1 MPRLKPVAYIHPR
14 HNLQYNMNNQF
25 NDSFLNINLPPL
37 YKGNTIETV
46 PGRSQRRQNTG
57 LRRYIFRYENNQFT
71 YLATQLGQRN
81 GGNDATNPGV
91 NFEISVPG
99 YVAPGGINYDIPPS
113 TYFFAY
119 SSPTLYVDG
128 VNSKLVYTSGRWEWQ
143 TRAQANPPLSFTT
156 QAYSSPTSN
165 SLVNAGTINQ
175 IDWFYTEKDT
185 PIDYPATVTITNQ
198 SFYNND
204 SVYKMNLW
212 PIQNKIYKS
221 ASGQDTTNPLPTC
234 VTQGLLQ
241 RCFQG
246 VSLKSYEVVFIEV
259 NWIKINFADTTLR
272 LGKWGRRNSSL
283 RSFYTEVTN
292 GTDNYCWWVPN
303 TVNIPEEKGRIYR
316 IGKLKEY
323 NGNGKTDVVTWAQ
336 FTQIRTTRTNRGGNN
351 VFK

>member
-1 MPRLKPVAYIHPR
+1 
-14 HNLQYNMNNQF
+14 MNNQF
-25 NDSFLNINLPPL
+25 NDSFLDINLPPL
-37 YKGNTIETV
+37 YKGNNIDTI
-46 PGRSQRRQNTG
+46 PGRSQRQKNTG

-91 NFEISVPG
+91 YFEISVPG
-99 YVAPGGINYDIPPS
+99 YVAPGGINYDIPPN
-113 TYFFAY
+113 TDYFFTY
-119 SSPTLYVDG
+119 SSPILYVDG
-128 VNSKLVYTSGRWEWQ
+128 VNSKLIYTSGRWEWQ
-143 TRAQANPPLSFTT
+143 TRKNPAAGNPPLSFTL

-175 IDWFYTEKDT
+175 IDWFYREKNT
-185 PIDYPATVTITNQ
+185 PIDYPATVTIENL

-212 PIQNKIYKS
+212 PIQNKIYTNVR
-221 ASGQDTTNPLPTC
+221 AVTLGYTTTDPLPTC
-234 VTQGLLQ
+234 ITQGLLQ

-259 NWIKINFADTTLR
+259 TWININSPDTTAGFKR
-272 LGKWGRRNSSL
+272 WGRRNSRIKMYNNEL
-283 RSFYTEVTN
+283 VN

-303 TVNIPEEKGRIYR
+303 TVNIPSEKGRIYR

-323 NGNGKTDVVTWAQ
+323 NGNGT
-336 FTQIRTTRTNRGGNN
+336 IS
-351 VFK
+351 